1 MRYVCKT
8 QTGNKVL
15 FEIVAESLYPAL
27 QAAEIQL
34 YKMFGDCDVRYVTEY
49 ADYDTARDMTILFND
64 DTMMKLMVE
73 QKEE

>member
-1 MRYVCKT
+1 MRYQCMT
-8 QTGNKVL
+8 PTGKVL

-34 YKMFGDCDVRYVTEY
+34 YKMFGDCEVQYVTEY
-49 ADYDTARDMTILFND
+49 ADYDIIRDMTVTFND
-64 DTMMKLMVE
+64 GTMMVLIVE